1 MEKLKVPVPFSLE
14 IGLLFNEQAV
24 IVWKRPHACPSGV
37 SQCVLF
43 TLTTSHQGGT
53 EGQDVDFENRQI
65 SEGDYEKLSMY
76 WDILS
81 FWQMA
86 LSLWCIL

>member
-1 MEKLKVPVPFSLE
+1 M
-14 IGLLFNEQAV
+14 
-24 IVWKRPHACPSGV
+24 
-37 SQCVLF
+37 
-43 TLTTSHQGGT
+43 
-53 EGQDVDFENRQI
+53 DFENRQI
-65 SEGDYEKLSMY
+65 SEGDYKKLSMY